1 MKTIDEFDEILSN
14 ALSEYREAEP
24 LAGLEDRVL
33 RRVQQQSE
41 RRKLGW
47 RWSFAAGLAMALLA
61 VAAWIEL
68 SHSPYR
74 PRIEQTMVRQ
84 VTPAPDTAGS
94 FADPEKRKPPY
105 PATSPGDVLGRSGRG
120 KAPAKTAYAVTRRP
134 MRNRFPVPAPLTS
147 EERAL
152 LALARTNPEALQTLP
167 RNDGELA
174 IVPITIQPLTN
185 TGGDNQGDN

>member
-1 MKTIDEFDEILSN
+1 
-14 ALSEYREAEP
+14 
-24 LAGLEDRVL
+24 
-33 RRVQQQSE
+33 
-41 RRKLGW
+41 
-47 RWSFAAGLAMALLA
+47 
-61 VAAWIEL
+61 
-68 SHSPYR
+68 
-74 PRIEQTMVRQ
+74 
-84 VTPAPDTAGS
+84 
-94 FADPEKRKPPY
+94 
-105 PATSPGDVLGRSGRG
+105 
-120 KAPAKTAYAVTRRP
+120 